1 MYRAQPPPRKY
12 EEYAYVLDFNSRGK
26 SSTVRGREGIIVT
39 AIGEDRL
46 TLLEVLGIP
55 NSTFEIGEKIYIGKD
70 GRTKVLSVLG
80 KMEYDKIS
88 SSAQSEL
95 QTVVQTIVTAIG
107 EDRLTLLEI
116 LGIPNTTFEIGE
128 KIYIGK
134 DGRTKV
140 LSVLGKME
148 YDKISSSAQSE
159 LPTVVQTIVT
169 ANESKFVEYL
179 NNARPLTPR
188 IHALEL
194 IPGIGKTY
202 MKTMLEEREKKKFE
216 SYQDLQDRVGFK
228 DPVKHISERIMDEI
242 TGESR
247 MNLFVKR

>member
-1 MYRAQPPPRKY
+1 MYRVHPPPRKY
-12 EEYAYVLDFNSRGK
+12 EEYAYVLDFNPRGK
-26 SSTVRGREGIIVT
+26 SSTVRGREGIIIT

-46 TLLEVLGIP
+46 TLLELLGVP
-55 NSTFEIGEKIYIGKD
+55 NSSFEVGERLYIGKE
-70 GRTKVLSVLG
+70 GRTKILSVLG
-80 KMEYDKIS
+80 KMDYEHVS

-95 QTVVQTIVTAIG
+95 RGVVEKIVT
-107 EDRLTLLEI
+107 
-116 LGIPNTTFEIGE
+116 
-128 KIYIGK
+128 
-134 DGRTKV
+134 
-140 LSVLGKME
+140 
-148 YDKISSSAQSE
+148 Q
-159 LPTVVQTIVT
+159 
-169 ANESKFVEYL
+169 NETKFVEYL

-228 DPVKHISERIMDEI
+228 DPIKHITERIMDEI

>member
-1 MYRAQPPPRKY
+1 MYRAQSPPRKY

-46 TLLEVLGIP
+46 TLLEILGVP
-55 NSTFEIGEKIYIGKD
+55 NSTFDIGERIYIGKE

-80 KMEYDKIS
+80 KMEYDNVS

-95 QTVVQTIVTAIG
+95 NAVVENIVT
-107 EDRLTLLEI
+107 T
-116 LGIPNTTFEIGE
+116 
-128 KIYIGK
+128 
-134 DGRTKV
+134 
-140 LSVLGKME
+140 
-148 YDKISSSAQSE
+148 
-159 LPTVVQTIVT
+159 
-169 ANESKFVEYL
+169 NESKFVEYL

-228 DPVKHISERIMDEI
+228 EPIKHISERILDEI
-242 TGESR
+242 TGQSR

>member
-1 MYRAQPPPRKY
+1 MHRAQSPPRKY
-12 EEYAYVLDFNSRGK
+12 EEYAYVLDFNPRGK

-46 TLLEVLGIP
+46 TLLEVLGVP
-55 NSTFEIGEKIYIGKD
+55 NSTFEIGERIYIGKE

-80 KMEYDKIS
+80 KMD
-88 SSAQSEL
+88 
-95 QTVVQTIVTAIG
+95 
-107 EDRLTLLEI
+107 
-116 LGIPNTTFEIGE
+116 
-128 KIYIGK
+128 
-134 DGRTKV
+134 
-140 LSVLGKME
+140 

-159 LPTVVQTIVT
+159 LPNVIENIVT
-169 ANESKFVEYL
+169 TNESKFVAYL

-202 MKTMLEEREKKKFE
+202 MKTMLEEREKKQFE
-216 SYQDLQDRVGFK
+216 SYEDLQERVGFK
-228 DPVKHISERIMDEI
+228 EPIKHISERIMDEI

>member
-1 MYRAQPPPRKY
+1 MYRANPPPRKY
-12 EEYAYVLDFNSRGK
+12 EEYAYVLDFNPRGK
-26 SSTVRGREGIIVT
+26 SSTVRGREGII
-39 AIGEDRL
+39 I
-46 TLLEVLGIP
+46 
-55 NSTFEIGEKIYIGKD
+55 
-70 GRTKVLSVLG
+70 
-80 KMEYDKIS
+80 
-88 SSAQSEL
+88 
-95 QTVVQTIVTAIG
+95 TAIG

-116 LGIPNTTFEIGE
+116 LGVPNSTFEVGE
-128 KIYIGK
+128 RVYIGK
-134 DGRTKV
+134 EGRTKI

-148 YDKISSSAQSE
+148 YSHVSSSAQSE
-159 LPTVVQTIVT
+159 LQSVVEKIVT
-169 ANESKFVEYL
+169 QNESKFVEYL

-216 SYQDLQDRVGFK
+216 SYEDLQERVGFK
-228 DPVKHISERIMDEI
+228 DPVKHITERIMDEI

>member
-12 EEYAYVLDFNSRGK
+12 EEHAYVLDFNSRGK
-26 SSTVRGREGIIVT
+26 STTVRGRDGIIIT

-55 NSTFEIGEKIYIGKD
+55 NSTFEIGEKIYIGKE

-95 QTVVQTIVTAIG
+95 DSVIEKIVT
-107 EDRLTLLEI
+107 
-116 LGIPNTTFEIGE
+116 N
-128 KIYIGK
+128 
-134 DGRTKV
+134 
-140 LSVLGKME
+140 
-148 YDKISSSAQSE
+148 
-159 LPTVVQTIVT
+159 
-169 ANESKFVEYL
+169 NESKFVGYL
-179 NNARPLTPR
+179 NNAQPLTPR

-216 SYQDLQDRVGFK
+216 SYQDLQERVGFK
-228 DPVKHISERIMDEI
+228 EPIKHISERIMDEI
-242 TGESR
+242 SGESR

>member
-1 MYRAQPPPRKY
+1 MHRAQSPPRKY
-12 EEYAYVLDFNSRGK
+12 EEYAYVLDFNPRGK
-26 SSTVRGREGIIVT
+26 SFTVRGREGIIVT

-55 NSTFEIGEKIYIGKD
+55 NSTFEIGEKIYIGKE
-70 GRTKVLSVLG
+70 GRTKILSVLG
-80 KMEYDKIS
+80 KLEYDKIS

-95 QTVVQTIVTAIG
+95 STVVENIVT
-107 EDRLTLLEI
+107 T
-116 LGIPNTTFEIGE
+116 
-128 KIYIGK
+128 
-134 DGRTKV
+134 
-140 LSVLGKME
+140 
-148 YDKISSSAQSE
+148 
-159 LPTVVQTIVT
+159 
-169 ANESKFVEYL
+169 NEPKFVEYL
-179 NNARPLTPR
+179 NNAQPLTPR

-202 MKTMLEEREKKKFE
+202 MKTMLEERERQKFE

-228 DPVKHISERIMDEI
+228 EPVKHISERIMDEI